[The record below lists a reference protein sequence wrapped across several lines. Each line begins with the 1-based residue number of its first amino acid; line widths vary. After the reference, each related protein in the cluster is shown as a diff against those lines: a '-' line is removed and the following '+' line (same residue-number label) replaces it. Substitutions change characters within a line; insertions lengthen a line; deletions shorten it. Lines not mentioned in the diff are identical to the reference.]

1 MVGRLPLVLCG
12 HQQRLFGLH
21 KGRTV
26 RSTSTVCHH
35 RCRAELH
42 ATCNV
47 DSQQASPTQ
56 SFPVL
61 TNGVGKAAFWPNHN
75 AAATTIMVHNIPWL
89 PVEQD
94 KRMNHT
100 LRVHQICIR
109 VWTERRHHVSII
121 VWSACPWSSAATSS
135 VSSDCTKGA
144 RYGQQAQDYRCK
156 EHPAVLRYFN
166 YTHTDAAQNATTATR
181 NSIDFNAPTTHHRNT

>member
-1 MVGRLPLVLCG
+1 MSASSLGPPAPGPLRPPPARFRTAHHTHTWCG
-12 HQQRLFGLH
+12 KQTRNMRHCMDNGAP
-21 KGRTV
+21 
-26 RSTSTVCHH
+26 VCHQLT
-35 RCRAELH
+35 ELH

-61 TNGVGKAAFWPNHN
+61 TNGVGEAAFWPNHN
-75 AAATTIMVHNIPWL
+75 AAATTLMAIMVHNIPWL

-144 RYGQQAQDYRCK
+144 RYGQQTSTGLPVQRASCC
-156 EHPAVLRYFN
+156 A
-166 YTHTDAAQNATTATR
+166 
-181 NSIDFNAPTTHHRNT
+181 